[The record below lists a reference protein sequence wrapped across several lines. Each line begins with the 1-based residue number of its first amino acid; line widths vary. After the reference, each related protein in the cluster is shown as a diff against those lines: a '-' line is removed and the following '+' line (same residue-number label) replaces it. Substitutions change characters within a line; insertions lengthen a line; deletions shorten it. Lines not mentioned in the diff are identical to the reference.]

1 MQPLPDAA
9 PRPATGDLL
18 IVENDARIVELLLW
32 FLRRRGHEVRAA
44 ASFAEARLRIAE
56 RRPDLLLSDVELGTE
71 NARQLLPDLA
81 REGLLPPTLVVSGFV
96 DHDLAAEL
104 LAVPGVQAVMHKPF
118 EFERLER
125 WIDDFFQRPA
135 RPTHGFPAS

>member
-1 MQPLPDAA
+1 MQPPPRAA
-9 PRPATGDLL
+9 PRPPTGDLL
-18 IVENDARIVELLLW
+18 IVENDARIVELLQW
-32 FLRRRGHEVRAA
+32 FLSRRGHQVRAV

-71 NARQLLPDLA
+71 NARSLLPQLA

-96 DHDLAAEL
+96 DQELAAEL
-104 LAVPGVQAVMHKPF
+104 LAVPGVQAVIHKPF

-125 WIDDFFQRPA
+125 WIDEFFQRVPA
-135 RPTHGFPAS
+135 GPFTSG